1 MEHLWI
7 GVFAA
12 LLLGYFALEGF
23 SIGTGLLLPFTGR
36 DERERGTVVA
46 GLGPYFL
53 ANEVWLVAVI
63 GVFFGVFPVLEGS
76 VLTALYPLVVAFL
89 LAWILRDAG
98 LWVRARRDTAGWR
111 HVWDRAIF
119 VGSLGMA
126 VTWGAALA
134 NLVLGVPLDH
144 TTQVAILPLFNLY
157 ALVGAVVLTVLLA
170 AHGATFLARRVEGAA
185 GARARALAG
194 PLALLSA
201 VLLPAVALLGVF
213 LTDAEPAVV
222 PVASLVLT
230 GTVALVASHRLL
242 ATGARGAAF
251 AATAVGAMV
260 PALMLLVGAHRLL
273 YDSLAHGDTLWILTL
288 VAGPILSLLALVQIW
303 LWRAFRGTVD
313 HTTPSY
319 L

>member
-7 GVFAA
+7 GVFAV

-76 VLTALYPLVVAFL
+76 VLTALYPLVVGFL

-98 LWVRARRDTAGWR
+98 LWMRARREGAGWR
-111 HVWDRAIF
+111 RTWDRAIF
-119 VGSLGMA
+119 AGSLGMA
-126 VTWGAALA
+126 TSWGAALA
-134 NLVLGVPLDH
+134 NLALGVPLDH
-144 TTQVAILPLFNLY
+144 GSQVAALPLFNLY
-157 ALVGAVVLTVLLA
+157 ALFGAVALTALLA
-170 AHGATFLARRVEGAA
+170 AHGAVFLARRVDGAPGTRA
-185 GARARALAG
+185 ASLARSLV
-194 PLALLSA
+194 PLAA
-201 VLLPAVALLGVF
+201 VLLPVVVVTGAVLGGADAMVVWIAGVALLG
-213 LTDAEPAVV
+213 TAV
-222 PVASLVLT
+222 
-230 GTVALVASHRLL
+230 LVAAHRLL
-242 ATGARGAAF
+242 AGGSRDAAF
-251 AATAVGAMV
+251 AATAFGATV
-260 PALMLLVGAHRLL
+260 PIQALLVGVHPLL
-273 YDSLAHGDTLWILTL
+273 RDSLAHGDTLWILTI
-288 VAGPILSLLALVQIW
+288 VVGPVLPLLALAQVW